1 MTTASTTAQLL
12 AKKANAAKAASP
24 TAPDLSR
31 VRETRTF
38 RATTPRDALN
48 AVKAAFGPDAI
59 IIETREVAT
68 GLLGFREI
76 EIVAAPAPDDAG
88 RWRFDPSQTTD
99 PEDTNA
105 ARSRVAANDEN
116 LRKSSLRQSIVSALP
131 TFAAIARRGQQRQQ
145 NMQSMIDD
153 GSRYTPDDMAKQA
166 DAISMEREA
175 LLQAHSNPPVV
186 ENKRNT
192 REANRSFWALSEE
205 DFFSGGFGGK
215 ARSKYAEPPDS
226 QTAAV
231 LARHS
236 GVIRSAPSFDGV
248 ASPTSAI
255 NPTHTLS
262 STSTMSANNAA
273 NAATLVSTAS
283 VVPLLAP
290 SLQHN
295 HKAHN
300 TDGESLFLQDVH
312 KNTGSST
319 TSRGAQILPLS
330 YEAPIS
336 ATIHA
341 VPIDAVT
348 EVLSVNR
355 EIYREKSVNT
365 VGSDTNKHFVST
377 STHASD
383 TDHLENTLEKVPS
396 STPESIDE
404 KALFTVLSD
413 FLENNGMWPNLADSV
428 ARDTAAALAGSGL
441 VEESVAA
448 IQGIFTDA
456 VRCAVGDALEKRVQL
471 GAAPWL
477 PPTHDHLAGDAS
489 AQRCIALI
497 GPAGV
502 GKTTTI
508 AKIAA
513 RAILESELRVG
524 LITIDTYRVGSVEQL
539 LCYGEIMGLEVHI
552 VRDAAGFDRAREAC
566 ADCDLVLVDTAGRSL
581 AEVEELGR
589 TVDLL
594 RRWPRIELALTL
606 DASNSSR
613 QVERIWQRYQA
624 FAPTLLMLCKS
635 DEADGFASVAS
646 CAAAIG
652 CPLVC
657 MTDGQR
663 VPDDMHAT
671 PLHKLVDWCL
681 RRHSHG

>member
-24 TAPDLSR
+24 TVPDLSR

-76 EIVAAPAPDDAG
+76 EIVAAPSPDDAG
-88 RWRFDPSQTTD
+88 RWRFDPNQTTD

-105 ARSRVAANDEN
+105 AKSRAAVSDEN
-116 LRKSSLRQSIVSALP
+116 MRKSSLRQSIVSALP

-215 ARSKYAEPPDS
+215 PRSKYAEPPDS

-236 GVIRSAPSFDGV
+236 GVIRSAPSFE
-248 ASPTSAI
+248 SNT
-255 NPTHTLS
+255 
-262 STSTMSANNAA
+262 NA
-273 NAATLVSTAS
+273 AS
-283 VVPLLAP
+283 VVPLRPQPALIAP
-290 SLQHN
+290 
-295 HKAHN
+295 KAHN
-300 TDGESLFLQDVH
+300 SDGESMLLQDLRRAAESV
-312 KNTGSST
+312 SAPVPAPVST
-319 TSRGAQILPLS
+319 PMTSPSATPRGAQILPMS
-330 YEAPIS
+330 HEAPIS
-336 ATIHA
+336 ATVYA
-341 VPIDAVT
+341 VPRDAVT
-348 EVLSVNR
+348 EVPAQSHGDDISTLADVL
-355 EIYREKSVNT
+355 EIVLPQE
-365 VGSDTNKHFVST
+365 T
-377 STHASD
+377 STPASVPALTPVFGGTTTTENSLNHSHA
-383 TDHLENTLEKVPS
+383 EQNTEGA
-396 STPESIDE
+396 IDE
-404 KALFTVLSD
+404 KALFAALSD
-413 FLENNGMWPNLADSV
+413 FLENNGMWPNLAAGV

-441 VEESVAA
+441 VEESAA
-448 IQGIFTDA
+448 ALQGIFTDA
-456 VRCAVGDALEKRVQL
+456 TRCAVGDALEKRVQL
-471 GAAPWL
+471 GTAPWL
-477 PPTHDHLAGDAS
+477 TPARDHVAGGTS
-489 AQRCIALI
+489 APRCIALI

-589 TVDLL
+589 TVALL
-594 RRWPRIELALTL
+594 RRWPNIELALTL
-606 DASNSSR
+606 DASNSPR
-613 QVERIWQRYQA
+613 QIERIWQRYQA

-652 CPLVC
+652 RPLVC

-681 RRHSHG
+681 RRQSHG